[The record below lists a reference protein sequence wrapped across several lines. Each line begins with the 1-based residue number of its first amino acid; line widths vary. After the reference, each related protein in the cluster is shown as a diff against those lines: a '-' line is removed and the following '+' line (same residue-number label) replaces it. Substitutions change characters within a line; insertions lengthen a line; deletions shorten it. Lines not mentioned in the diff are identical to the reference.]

1 MSNFYPLFIG
11 TANSA
16 YNIKA
21 EIKPTK
27 PIIYKN
33 RFYVRTME
41 NIYGRTNIRSDISFL
56 TKEYNMNINFKCNT
70 IKYIMSGYTRNIVK
84 KLNIIENFLS
94 WKPYYALNMN
104 LHNSELNIALQA
116 EQETIET
123 NIINIKKDNLVN
135 VYTDLINKETTMNM
149 FGKIYNND
157 YIFNATVSIEN
168 KKAEF
173 TQNYMISNIDFN
185 FNSVID
191 IKEMENKQLNLY
203 SKINNVPNIN
213 LNQLY
218 TIVKKNKQITLS
230 STILNPTFNILGSVT
245 NNYAVIR
252 DTSINDYTL
261 HLKKGFNSVVIPI
274 TYLNNKHINVLDF
287 MKKASEYLNK
297 EIYRIFE
304 LATLVKGNE
313 EFNFVIMSDNVMS
326 NPQSTSNFKL
336 VEFVNNSAQTIPFIV
351 KSKID
356 VNIPIRELFK

>member
-1 MSNFYPLFIG
+1 MSNFYPLFIN
-11 TANSA
+11 TMSM
-16 YNIKA
+16 KA
-21 EIKPTK
+21 EIKLAKPT
-27 PIIYKN
+27 ICRN
-33 RFYVRTME
+33 RFYVRTTGE
-41 NIYGRTNIRSDISFL
+41 IHRGTNVRSDISFS
-56 TKEYNMNINFKCNT
+56 TKEYSMNFGFKCRT
-70 IKYIMSGYTRNIVK
+70 TKYIMSGYAKNIVK

-104 LHNSELNIALQA
+104 LCNSELNIAVQA

-123 NIINIKKDNLVN
+123 NIINIEKDNLISIYSNLVS
-135 VYTDLINKETTMNM
+135 KETTMNM
-149 FGKIYNND
+149 FGDLYNNEH
-157 YIFNATVSIEN
+157 IFNATINIEN

-173 TQNYMISNIDFN
+173 TQSYMISDIDFN
-185 FNSVID
+185 FNSVVD
-191 IKEMENKQLNLY
+191 IKETESKRLNLY
-203 SKINNVPNIN
+203 SNINNVPNIN

-218 TIVKKNKQITLS
+218 TLVKEDKQVMLN

-252 DTSINDYTL
+252 DVSINDYIL

-287 MKKASEYLNK
+287 MKKVSEYLNK

-304 LATLVKGNE
+304 LATLIKGDE
-313 EFNFVIMSDNVMS
+313 EFNFVIMNNNVMS

-336 VEFVNNSAQTIPFIV
+336 VEIVNNSVQTVPFIV

-356 VNIPIRELFK
+356 VNIPIKELFK